1 MHPITVTTTI
11 DNLEVA
17 HTMARDLIDRRL
29 VACVQ
34 ICQIES
40 FYVWDGQIQQE
51 PEYRLLFKTTAE
63 KYPQVEQAIRDHHTY
78 DLPAIHGMAIEQIFP
93 PYAQWI
99 AENVSTEN

>member
-11 DNLEVA
+11 DDREIA
-17 HTMARDLIDRRL
+17 CRMARDLLGRGL

-34 ICQIES
+34 ISQIES
-40 FYVWDGQIQQE
+40 LYVWEGQVRQE

-63 KYPQVEQAIRDHHTY
+63 NYAQVERGIRDHHTY
-78 DLPAIHGMAIEQIFP
+78 DLPAIYGIAIEEIYA

-99 AENVSTEN
+99 AESCQPSI